1 MGKFAFGRESY
12 VSEGVVRVCMQ
23 TTAVIQPSRSGLCSA
38 KAHMDHGAALQHRIL
53 LHFGIP
59 QDGVVSFSLHFGSRF
74 VEVVVVVG
82 DVSLEFFTP
91 DFWGINRPDSA

>member
-1 MGKFAFGRESY
+1 MLAKEWFVYACRRLQSSNPRFRAFAARKLT
-12 VSEGVVRVCMQ
+12 C
-23 TTAVIQPSRSGLCSA
+23 
-38 KAHMDHGAALQHRIL
+38 AALQHRIL

-59 QDGVVSFSLHFGSRF
+59 QDGVVSFSLYFGSRF

>member
-1 MGKFAFGRESY
+1 MHADDCSHPTLAFGPLQCES
-12 VSEGVVRVCMQ
+12 S
-23 TTAVIQPSRSGLCSA
+23 
-38 KAHMDHGAALQHRIL
+38 HGAALQHRIL